1 MSEHWDQM
9 TQALLDLE
17 QGLRELGLWAAQPPA
32 AQRLCSTVPFCAD
45 TLEFESWLQ
54 WVFIPRMRGLILRR
68 GRLPAAAGIMPMG
81 EQRFAH
87 LGRRQH
93 ALLVLLAN
101 IDRLSLKL
109 V

>member
-1 MSEHWDQM
+1 M

-17 QGLRELGLWAAQPPA
+17 QGLRDLDLWAAQPPA
-32 AQRLCSTVPFCAD
+32 AERLSSEVPFCAD

-68 GRLPAAAGIMPMG
+68 ERLPVAACIMPMG
-81 EQRFAH
+81 QQSFAH

-109 V
+109 L